1 MDELPIITKAYDLIL
16 YLFPQISKFPRQQR
30 YSLGERLES
39 MALDFLSLLI
49 EARYTRDKADLLKRA
64 NIMLEKTRYGIRL
77 SKDLKIMNLHVYE
90 VVSKH
95 LHEIGVQLGGWMRQL
110 RT

>member
-49 EARYTRDKADLLKRA
+49 EARYTRDKTDLLKRA
-64 NIMLEKTRYGIRL
+64 NIIL
-77 SKDLKIMNLHVYE
+77 
-90 VVSKH
+90 
-95 LHEIGVQLGGWMRQL
+95 
-110 RT
+110 

>member
-1 MDELPIITKAYDLIL
+1 
-16 YLFPQISKFPRQQR
+16 
-30 YSLGERLES
+30 
-39 MALDFLSLLI
+39 
-49 EARYTRDKADLLKRA
+49 
-64 NIMLEKTRYGIRL
+64 MLEKTRYGIRL